1 MQGFGRLIAAPTRT
15 LFLKLYFCELI
26 GNIVTSIERDVNYH
40 MSKEIWLSEEDQI
53 YLKSFVKNGEH
64 KAKEIIRA
72 RVLLMLDRT
81 GKTDHVRYNR
91 TAEYAGIS
99 VQAVYNMRDE
109 YLANQDIDAYLTRK
123 KRETPPVPAKVNG
136 KVEAEIIALACSEA
150 PEGHSR
156 WTLRLLAEQAVKLDI
171 IDSISYVRVREILKK
186 RNISLT

>member
-1 MQGFGRLIAAPTRT
+1 MDSYGR
-15 LFLKLYFCELI
+15 
-26 GNIVTSIERDVNYH
+26 IVTSLEREVNYH
-40 MSKEIWLSEEDQI
+40 MGKEIWLSEEEQI

-123 KRETPPVPAKVNG
+123 KRETLPVPAKVTG

-150 PEGHSR
+150 PEGHAR

-171 IDSISYVRVREILKK
+171 IDSISYVRVRDILKK

>member
-1 MQGFGRLIAAPTRT
+1 
-15 LFLKLYFCELI
+15 
-26 GNIVTSIERDVNYH
+26 
-40 MSKEIWLSEEDQI
+40 MSKEIRLTEEEQF
-53 YLKSFVKNGEH
+53 YLKNFVKNGEH

-99 VQAVYNMRDE
+99 VQSVYNMRDE
-109 YLANQDIDAYLTRK
+109 YLENQDIDAYLTRK
-123 KRETPPVPAKVNG
+123 KREIPPVPAKVDG
-136 KVEAEIIALACSEA
+136 KVEAEIIALACSEV

-171 IDSISYVRVREILKK
+171 IDSISYVRVRDILKK